1 MRKTE
6 VLLPQSVFA
15 DIDRSGK
22 TPLYHQVATKFEL
35 AIRDGSLPA
44 GTRIENEVS
53 LAQRLNLSRPTLRR
67 AIQSLVDDGLVVR
80 RRGIGSQVVHGKVI
94 RGLELSSLSDDINKN
109 GAQPSTTVVHFEHLP
124 ATRHVAERL
133 GIAVGE
139 KVSYSIR
146 IRYSDDVPVAILHN
160 WIPASIGA
168 ITEAQLA
175 KSGLYETFRNAG
187 VFPRIG
193 KQRLSARKV
202 TNLEADQLD
211 LPHGSAVLTMERTAY
226 DSAGLAVEHG
236 EHIYRPDLYSLE
248 FTVVNKQ

>member
-1 MRKTE
+1 
-6 VLLPQSVFA
+6 
-15 DIDRSGK
+15 
-22 TPLYHQVATKFEL
+22 
-35 AIRDGSLPA
+35 
-44 GTRIENEVS
+44 
-53 LAQRLNLSRPTLRR
+53 
-67 AIQSLVDDGLVVR
+67 
-80 RRGIGSQVVHGKVI
+80 
-94 RGLELSSLSDDINKN
+94 
-109 GAQPSTTVVHFEHLP
+109 VVHFEHLP

-139 KVSYSIR
+139 KVSYSVR
-146 IRYSDDVPVAILHN
+146 IRYSDDVAVAILHN